1 MGPQMITQAKLEA
14 ERTQNVRKLT
24 DHMKI
29 ISDKR
34 EKEDLDMRATRH
46 KKMLNEMMLA
56 NNDQLKYIKNNKK
69 SESQRQKI
77 K

>member
-1 MGPQMITQAKLEA
+1 
-14 ERTQNVRKLT
+14 
-24 DHMKI
+24 MKI